1 MIMRIC
7 KGSTHRSDSDSYF
20 NYLLE
25 TGVKEYRETTGNHGV
40 YVLRRNVD
48 DHSEFLLLSLWD
60 SVESIKG
67 FAGSDYEKAV
77 FYPEDAKYLVEFD
90 KHVAHFEVLYSSV

>member
-1 MIMRIC
+1 MIMRIW

-48 DHSEFLLLSLWD
+48 DRSEFLLLSLWD

-77 FYPEDAKYLVEFD
+77 FFPEDAKYLVEFD
-90 KHVAHFEVLYSSV
+90 KYVAHFEVLYSSV